1 MPSSLSALDVNERYT
16 HQSMHT
22 CVREISSILCLL
34 PRFSGL
40 REREV
45 IGKALQS
52 ATSKAFTKYAAELEE
67 IKTNYDKQKVNL

>member
-1 MPSSLSALDVNERYT
+1 M
-16 HQSMHT
+16 
-22 CVREISSILCLL
+22 REISSILCLL

-52 ATSKAFTKYAAELEE
+52 ATSRAFTKYSAELEE
-67 IKTNYDKQKVNL
+67 IKTIYEKQKVNL